1 MSKTNT
7 KEVIT
12 SEERARLDATKLF
25 LIIFACVALVG
36 IIAAII
42 IGAVAGAN
50 KNLNYMKAN
59 LSKYVYVSK
68 DLYNSYDVTIN
79 LPAVNDR
86 DLEDALIKI
95 LPVCKKSWTI
105 GTRSCTFWSRNSPV
119 LTPWKPCWT
128 PSVRPRPWLSLVP
141 MKRCGLT
148 FLPPPRISVISMF
161 SPVCAGTWA
170 F

>member
-59 LSKYVYVSK
+59 LSKYVYVSE

-79 LPAVNDR
+79 LPAVNER
-86 DLEDALIKI
+86 DLNDALIKI
-95 LPVCKKSWTI
+95 LCQNKTVPDGAVPNVPNVTLSAGDVANLYYRGYILNEDGSKKFFDGGCNFGSTI
-105 GTRSCTFWSRNSPV
+105 ANLELGS
-119 LTPWKPCWT
+119 
-128 PSVRPRPWLSLVP
+128 
-141 MKRCGLT
+141 
-148 FLPPPRISVISMF
+148 
-161 SPVCAGTWA
+161 
-170 F
+170 